1 MVEIKIGDLLM
12 SDKIYVA
19 LGPNVFV
26 KEVEKNYTKNGW
38 IMPETLETDFTFG
51 EVISCGEGYF
61 DHGSYIPAQIK
72 AGDIVA
78 FPKISGAKLT
88 LNGTKFIKV
97 HMADIMAKE
106 VDGKIIDEKEG
117 E

>member
-1 MVEIKIGDLLM
+1 M
-12 SDKIYVA
+12 SDKKIYAA

-26 KEVEKNYTKNGW
+26 KEK
-38 IMPETLETDFTFG
+38 ETELKKGDWVIPDSLDLDFTFG

-72 AGDIVA
+72 VGDIVA